1 MMKGVE
7 RQKRV
12 PNHAAFGD
20 KEEVGVY
27 IQVPFCQT
35 KCTYCNFHTGVAS
48 PSAYAPYAR
57 AVEREIRN
65 WRSLHA
71 AAHLESAQRFS
82 PSDMSKNCH
91 SEERRLSAGA
101 TRNPSSAFSYCP
113 PPRAVIPNPA
123 PGSPTRAGLACVG
136 VVAAPLADVGEEST
150 FADSGEGDRP
160 VAVANTIYL
169 GGGTPSL
176 FDPADLARILDA
188 VRSQFAPAPVVI
200 PNPGRIS
207 DGGEGSAFS
216 AGSVSARS
224 DSTTEVT
231 LEADPETITPEKAA
245 AWLAAGV
252 NRISLGTQSFHDAE
266 LKAAG
271 RMHRREDIFSAI
283 ACLRSKGFANISL
296 DLIAGLPYQTPAS
309 WLDSL
314 DETLRLRP
322 EHISIYLFE
331 IDEGSRLGRELLAGG
346 ARYSAASVPS
356 DDAMADSYEFAC
368 ERLRHAGYD
377 HYEISNWALP
387 GFRSRHNLK
396 YWRREPY
403 LGFGA
408 GAHSF
413 DGHWRWANA
422 HDPAAYAAAIES
434 GRLPVEQL
442 EEVTP
447 KQALD
452 EELFLGL
459 RQLDGIDLAPIAAQY
474 GAQQQAQYNKLG
486 ARIEELRAQGLV
498 ECDGTRVRLAPAR
511 LAVSNEVFVALLD

>member
-1 MMKGVE
+1 MKLGI
-7 RQKRV
+7 
-12 PNHAAFGD
+12 
-20 KEEVGVY
+20 Y

-48 PSAYAPYAR
+48 PAAYAPYAS
-57 AVEREIRN
+57 AVESEIRN
-65 WRSLHA
+65 WRDFFMRQKPRDGRGL
-71 AAHLESAQRFS
+71 L
-82 PSDMSKNCH
+82 PPD
-91 SEERRLSAGA
+91 
-101 TRNPSSAFSYCP
+101 NPSNGLRGGLNEWLDAQPFF
-113 PPRAVIPNPA
+113 A
-123 PGSPTRAGLACVG
+123 PDNLTTGL
-136 VVAAPLADVGEEST
+136 L
-150 FADSGEGDRP
+150 
-160 VAVANTIYL
+160 ANTIYL

-188 VRSQFAPAPVVI
+188 VRSQFIEADATALSS
-200 PNPGRIS
+200 G
-207 DGGEGSAFS
+207 
-216 AGSVSARS
+216 ARAAS
-224 DSTTEVT
+224 TEVT

-245 AWLAAGV
+245 AWLAAGI
-252 NRISLGTQSFHDAE
+252 NRISMGAQSFDDAE

-271 RMHRREDIFSAI
+271 RMHRRADIFSGI
-283 ACLRSKGFANISL
+283 ERLRAAGLGNISL
-296 DLIAGLPYQTPAS
+296 DLIAGLPHQTVAS
-309 WLDSL
+309 WQESV
-314 DETLRLRP
+314 EEALRLRP

-331 IDEGSRLGRELLAGG
+331 IDEGSRLGREILSGG
-346 ARYSAASVPS
+346 SRYSAEAVPS

-368 ERLRHAGYD
+368 ECLARAGYE

-413 DGHWRWANA
+413 DGRWRWANA
-422 HDPAAYAAAIES
+422 HDPAAYAAAISE
-434 GRLPVEQL
+434 GRLPIEQL

-459 RQLDGIDLAPIAAQY
+459 RQLEGIDLALIEGQY
-474 GAQQQAQYNKLG
+474 GAQYNTRFAANLG